1 MKPMQIAMALL
12 SAVMF
17 FILAGVFMGVQLELD
32 GTKLV
37 VDTAA
42 DIRWQWIFIGTAVVF
57 FFQLLRPLF
66 QKAVKNVSGPKF
78 IMPAIDGSTVK
89 QKLFLIALLVIA
101 VAWPFMVSRGT
112 VDIATLT
119 MIYIILGLGLN
130 VVVGLSGLLVLGY
143 GGFYAIGAYTF
154 ALLNHYYGLGFWTCL
169 PLAGL
174 VSAAAGFLLGCR
186 VVGPVH
192 HMAADVGLDP
202 GGKLF
207 DGKGFCNVIVCPA
220 LQPKD
225 LVPLFFPRCHH
236 DHRHIAL
243 FPQAAQQFEPVH
255 QRQHHIQQYQVHI
268 GLQCQPQAL
277 LAVVGL
283 FGLVSLSLEVEG
295 NDIDNGLFIL
305 YNQHF
310 CHRLQPPLSPLILLW
325 GQIPP
330 VPGQLPGADRFGI
343 LDAPAGHHSFQLFH
357 RQAQHIQELPFV
369 GLLAHELQLVSIV

>member
-12 SAVMF
+12 SAAMF
-17 FILAGVFMGVQLELD
+17 FVLAGVFMGVQLELN

-174 VSAAAGFLLGCR
+174 VSAAAFGIVPLAVNVQIAGDCHGGNLLFCGSPS
-186 VVGPVH
+186 V
-192 HMAADVGLDP
+192 P
-202 GGKLF
+202 GGT
-207 DGKGFCNVIVCPA
+207 DGKREPGGYRT
-220 LQPKD
+220 
-225 LVPLFFPRCHH
+225 FFRRNFVWLTTPR
-236 DHRHIAL
+236 
-243 FPQAAQQFEPVH
+243 
-255 QRQHHIQQYQVHI
+255 
-268 GLQCQPQAL
+268 
-277 LAVVGL
+277 
-283 FGLVSLSLEVEG
+283 
-295 NDIDNGLFIL
+295 
-305 YNQHF
+305 
-310 CHRLQPPLSPLILLW
+310 SPL
-325 GQIPP
+325 
-330 VPGQLPGADRFGI
+330 A
-343 LDAPAGHHSFQLFH
+343 
-357 RQAQHIQELPFV
+357 
-369 GLLAHELQLVSIV
+369 